1 MKKNVASKVI
11 AGALASAM
19 VLSMA
24 ACGNDAGNGEGSSS
38 SSSTP
43 SSNTPSSDT
52 PSNSGSSDSG
62 SSDATS
68 APVEA
73 TKAPID
79 MSPLSITVSMPGINV
94 EEGKEEMPEY
104 QQLIKDI
111 NAYTQM
117 DCTFELPE
125 SGTYYEQLDLK
136 YTSGNVADVLVV
148 RNNVAFQ
155 KAAAEGLFWDITDYL
170 DDYDNLATIPE
181 VTRNAASSNGRMYGV
196 PRSRTLVRAGFGF
209 RQDWLDNLG
218 LKAPTTWD
226 EFADMLYQFTY
237 NDPDGSG
244 VNDTV
249 GLYLDDWAGAW
260 DIMAVW
266 FGVPDVW
273 GIDANGDLIH
283 KSQTE
288 EYKTALKAFRE
299 LYEQGVIN
307 NGSNGIEHFTEKG
320 AGTARKD
327 GLCTGQGGCGVQVLD
342 EMRKVHA
349 YFVTNGL
356 YGATDDNLI
365 FNLGN
370 YIDTGSGP
378 HAISNAGGMNDM
390 IAISTKNIK
399 TEDQLR
405 RVLQFLNDL
414 NDGEC
419 LNLIE
424 YGWEGKTYD
433 LDENGY
439 VSLWLTGN
447 EEQKA
452 KLEAAGVASEKY
464 RNGFNQILA
473 YFTAD
478 ENARPVTTAPASTAI
493 TKLEQELYEAG
504 KAYVVTNEGAS
515 YTSKTY
521 QDQGAALDAI
531 VADAQKAYILG
542 EIDDAGL
549 EEALNRWLTAGG
561 EQVTKEMNE
570 LYHAAGN

>member
-1 MKKNVASKVI
+1 
-11 AGALASAM
+11 
-19 VLSMA
+19 
-24 ACGNDAGNGEGSSS
+24 
-38 SSSTP
+38 
-43 SSNTPSSDT
+43 
-52 PSNSGSSDSG
+52 
-62 SSDATS
+62 
-68 APVEA
+68 
-73 TKAPID
+73 
-79 MSPLSITVSMPGINV
+79 
-94 EEGKEEMPEY
+94 
-104 QQLIKDI
+104 
-111 NAYTQM
+111 
-117 DCTFELPE
+117 
-125 SGTYYEQLDLK
+125 
-136 YTSGNVADVLVV
+136 
-148 RNNVAFQ
+148 
-155 KAAAEGLFWDITDYL
+155 
-170 DDYDNLATIPE
+170 
-181 VTRNAASSNGRMYGV
+181 
-196 PRSRTLVRAGFGF
+196 
-209 RQDWLDNLG
+209 
-218 LKAPTTWD
+218 
-226 EFADMLYQFTY
+226 
-237 NDPDGSG
+237 
-244 VNDTV
+244 
-249 GLYLDDWAGAW
+249 
-260 DIMAVW
+260 
-266 FGVPDVW
+266 
-273 GIDANGDLIH
+273 
-283 KSQTE
+283 
-288 EYKTALKAFRE
+288 
-299 LYEQGVIN
+299 
-307 NGSNGIEHFTEKG
+307 
-320 AGTARKD
+320 
-327 GLCTGQGGCGVQVLD
+327 
-342 EMRKVHA
+342 
-349 YFVTNGL
+349 
-356 YGATDDNLI
+356 
-365 FNLGN
+365 
-370 YIDTGSGP
+370 
-378 HAISNAGGMNDM
+378 M